1 MAYRANNQTKNSLDN
16 LPGNRKQP
24 FITWKYKPNINNYMS
39 DRFSSI
45 YIDNSNSTYN
55 LGIAVNSRPENNN
68 LNKKQFINQR
78 KPIASKYNVKGQANP
93 IKHYRKQIYHSQ
105 NTNNRRVAMQ
115 ESMDIPGG
123 TFKIKDNDCKN
134 VVVNKNYLINNSV
147 DKNCF
152 KCDNNVPNN
161 NPERIQRSAST
172 IVKKNYYQTSTA
184 YLRSRVKLYNQNQ
197 TISKIKDNNYLNQEN
212 VLIPPSNNKNEGSQ
226 LFNSI
231 YCSDLSCNSG
241 YTSKVIYK
249 PNNKNYSQEGA
260 VSSNLR
266 TFNLQ
271 KDAINKGAIG
281 LKDTLVKDKKVFSN
295 SIVNNSQFRGNYEA
309 PITEKTFYQ
318 VIPGTCNNIQIIN
331 TQNSGKQ
338 MSGGSGHHVSCNYNE
353 FGNHNSDIKNSLNGK
368 FIIENRGKVNFKIWA
383 KGPLF
388 SDKYNC
394 QTIKQSLGQ
403 TRQLQNNNITFLI
416 PNCKG
421 SNTNAPEWNKGT
433 NGEPRSISH
442 R

>member
-1 MAYRANNQTKNSLDN
+1 MTYRATNQTKNSLDN
-16 LPGNRKQP
+16 LPGIKNQP
-24 FITWKYKPNINNYMS
+24 FITWKYKPYNNVYMS
-39 DRFSSI
+39 NRFSNT
-45 YIDNSNSTYN
+45 YIDNSNATYN
-55 LGIAVNSRPENNN
+55 LGIAVNSRPENDN

-78 KPIASKYNVKGQANP
+78 KPIASNHNAKGQANP
-93 IKHYRKQIYHSQ
+93 IRHYRKQIYPTQ
-105 NTNNRRVAMQ
+105 NTNNRRVAML

-123 TFKIKDNDCKN
+123 TFKINNCKN

-147 DKNCF
+147 DKKCF
-152 KCDNNVPNN
+152 NCDNNVPNN
-161 NPERIQRSAST
+161 NPARIQRSAST
-172 IVKKNYYQTSTA
+172 IVKKNYYQTSSA

-212 VLIPPSNNKNEGSQ
+212 VLIPPSNNKNDGSQ
-226 LFNSI
+226 LFNST
-231 YCSDLSCNSG
+231 YCSDLSCNPH

-249 PNNKNYSQEGA
+249 PNNKNYSHEGA

-271 KDAINKGAIG
+271 KEAINKAAYG
-281 LKDTLVKDKKVFSN
+281 LKDTLINDKKVFSN
-295 SIVNNSQFRGNYEA
+295 GVVNNSQFRGNYEA

-318 VIPGTCNNIQIIN
+318 VLPGGACKNIQIIN

-338 MSGGSGHHVSCNYNE
+338 MSGGSGHHVFCNYNE
-353 FGNHNSDIKNSLNGK
+353 IGNHNSDIKNSLNSK
-368 FIIENRGKVNFKIWA
+368 FIIENRGKVNYKVWA

-394 QTIKQSLGQ
+394 QTIKQSLGE

-416 PNCKG
+416 PNCKE
-421 SNTNAPEWNKGT
+421 SETNAPKWNKGT
-433 NGEPRSISH
+433 NGEPVSASH